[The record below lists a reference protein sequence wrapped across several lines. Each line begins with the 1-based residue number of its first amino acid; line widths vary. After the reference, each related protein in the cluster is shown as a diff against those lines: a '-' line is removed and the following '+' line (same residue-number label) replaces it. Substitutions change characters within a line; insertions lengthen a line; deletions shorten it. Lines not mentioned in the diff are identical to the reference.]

1 MMVGKIL
8 EASKKHQV
16 LPRAMMVIMS
26 YQYFVVTNWFM
37 SLDNPS
43 NSQAALVSVVTG
55 AMTGAFGLWLGAEGK
70 QVITYGKNDKDK

>member
-1 MMVGKIL
+1 MT
-8 EASKKHQV
+8 
-16 LPRAMMVIMS
+16 

-70 QVITYGKNDKDK
+70 HTITDATANKVK